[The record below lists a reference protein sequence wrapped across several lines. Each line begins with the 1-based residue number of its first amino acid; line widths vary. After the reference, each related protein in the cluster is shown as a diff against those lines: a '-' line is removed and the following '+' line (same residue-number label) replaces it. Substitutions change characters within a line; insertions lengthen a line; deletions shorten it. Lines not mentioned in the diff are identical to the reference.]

1 MCSSKLPPAA
11 LGKLQSTKR
20 NNENHKGMHKIKESE
35 LLKQNSFT
43 IKKRVE
49 VLITVKVHTGVLA
62 VWVIV
67 SRREPSLRRGR

>member
-1 MCSSKLPPAA
+1 
-11 LGKLQSTKR
+11 
-20 NNENHKGMHKIKESE
+20 MHKIKESE

>member
-1 MCSSKLPPAA
+1 
-11 LGKLQSTKR
+11 
-20 NNENHKGMHKIKESE
+20 MHKIKVRTTEAKLESPV
-35 LLKQNSFT
+35 LT